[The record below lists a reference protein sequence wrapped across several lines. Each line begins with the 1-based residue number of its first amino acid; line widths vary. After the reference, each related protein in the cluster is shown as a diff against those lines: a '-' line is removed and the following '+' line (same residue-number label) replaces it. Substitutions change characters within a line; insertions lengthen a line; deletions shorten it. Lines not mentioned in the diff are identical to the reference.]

1 MAINYFDYDIEGN
14 TFIDGNAIVYENDE
28 AIKNAISQ
36 WLVSKRGDYL
46 KNPSEGGILDYFLFK
61 NMTNSNLELIGFAI
75 QNLFTI
81 NLVSLVK
88 LVNISIQP
96 DYTNRSIDI
105 DVVYK
110 INGTNTVVT
119 EQLSMDK
126 VIDKKSNTYL
136 DIDYIEENLFDFVK
150 IQKYSHPSQKLI
162 YDNDVLSWVWGE
174 YKFINLVDT
183 DEYFE
188 RILYVCNAS

>member
-136 DIDYIEENLFDFVK
+136 DIDYIEENLFEFVK

>member
-1 MAINYFDYDIEGN
+1 MAINYFDYDITGN
-14 TFIDGNAIVYENDE
+14 TFTDGNAIIHENDE

-36 WLVSKRGDYL
+36 WLTSKKGEYL

-81 NLVSLVK
+81 NLVALVK
-88 LVNISIQP
+88 LINISIQP

-105 DVVYK
+105 DVTYR
-110 INGTNTVVT
+110 ILDTNTIVT

-126 VIDKKSNTYL
+126 VIDKKSNTYI
-136 DIDYIEENLFDFVK
+136 DIDYIEENLFEFVK

-174 YKFINLVDT
+174 YKFINLTDE

>member
-136 DIDYIEENLFDFVK
+136 DIDYIEENLFEFVK

-162 YDNDVLSWVWGE
+162 YDNDVLSWVWGK

-188 RILYVCNAS
+188 RILYVCNVS

>member
-136 DIDYIEENLFDFVK
+136 DIDYIEENLFEFVK

-188 RILYVCNAS
+188 RILYVCNVS

>member
-1 MAINYFDYDIEGN
+1 MAINYFDYDITGN
-14 TFIDGNAIVYENDE
+14 TFTDGNAIIYENDE
-28 AIKNAISQ
+28 AVKNAISQ
-36 WLVSKRGDYL
+36 WLTSKKGEYL

-105 DVVYK
+105 DVTYR
-110 INGTNTVVT
+110 ILDTNTIVT

-126 VIDKKSNTYL
+126 VIDKKSNTYI
-136 DIDYIEENLFDFVK
+136 DIDYIEENLFEFVK

-174 YKFINLVDT
+174 YKFINLTDE

>member
-110 INGTNTVVT
+110 INGTNTIVT

-126 VIDKKSNTYL
+126 VIDKKSNTYI
-136 DIDYIEENLFDFVK
+136 DIEYIEENLFEFVK

-188 RILYVCNAS
+188 RILYVCNVS

>member
-188 RILYVCNAS
+188 RILYVCNVS